1 MTHTPTNLSAHAVGS
16 GSGSHHF
23 GVSLSVGNDAPTG
36 PIVRRPGYAPPRPPD
51 VDREGRRHLAL
62 GDIDPSPTLY
72 DTLGESAPILLPR
85 CDIGATEGGDVLARG
100 FR

>member
-1 MTHTPTNLSAHAVGS
+1 MHRQVRSFDGRGTHHHA
-16 GSGSHHF
+16 
-23 GVSLSVGNDAPTG
+23 
-36 PIVRRPGYAPPRPPD
+36 RRMSN
-51 VDREGRRHLAL
+51 REGRRHLAL

-85 CDIGATEGGDVLARG
+85 FDIGATEGGDVLARG